1 MDRRIKFF
9 HWAPR
14 TLCILAILFVSMF
27 ALDAFEGTHTL
38 WEQLGHFFM
47 HLIPSFVLLIVF
59 FVATK
64 WELIGGIL
72 FTLIGVALSP
82 PLFIL
87 NYRMNESIGMSL
99 GVIMAITGPFIVVGI
114 LFVISS
120 RLKKNHQ

>member
-1 MDRRIKFF
+1 
-9 HWAPR
+9 
-14 TLCILAILFVSMF
+14 MF
-27 ALDAFEGTHTL
+27 ALDAFDGTHTV
-38 WEQLGHFFM
+38 WEQLGHFLM
-47 HLIPSFVLLIVF
+47 HLIPSFILLIVF

-82 PLFIL
+82 PVFIL

-99 GVIMAITGPFIVVGI
+99 SVIMAITGPFIVVGI

-120 RLKKNHQ
+120 KMKKNYQKQPR

>member
-1 MDRRIKFF
+1 
-9 HWAPR
+9 
-14 TLCILAILFVSMF
+14 MF
-27 ALDAFEGTHTL
+27 ALDAFDGTHTL

-47 HLIPSFVLLIVF
+47 HLIPSFILLAIF

-64 WELIGGIL
+64 WELLGGIL

-82 PLFIL
+82 PVFIL

-99 GVIMAITGPFIVVGI
+99 GIIMAITGPFAIVGV

-120 RLKKNHQ
+120 RLKKERSVES

>member
-1 MDRRIKFF
+1 
-9 HWAPR
+9 
-14 TLCILAILFVSMF
+14 MF
-27 ALDAFEGTHTL
+27 ALDAFDGTQTL

-47 HLIPSFVLLIVF
+47 HLIPSFILLTVF

-64 WELIGGIL
+64 WEKLGGIL

-82 PLFIL
+82 PVFIL

-99 GVIMAITGPFIVVGI
+99 GIIMAITGPFVVVGI

-120 RLKKNHQ
+120 RLKKTYQ

>member
-1 MDRRIKFF
+1 
-9 HWAPR
+9 
-14 TLCILAILFVSMF
+14 MF
-27 ALDAFEGTHTL
+27 ALDAFEGTDSL

-64 WELIGGIL
+64 WELLGGIL
-72 FTLIGVALSP
+72 FTAIGVAFSP

-99 GVIMAITGPFIVVGI
+99 AVIMAITVPFIVVGI
-114 LFVISS
+114 LFVTSS
-120 RLKKNHQ
+120 RLKKNHR

>member
-1 MDRRIKFF
+1 LDRRIKFF
-9 HWAPR
+9 HWASR
-14 TLCILAILFVSMF
+14 VLCILAILFVSMF
-27 ALDAFEGTHTL
+27 ALDAFEGTQSL
-38 WEQLGHFFM
+38 WVQLGDFFM

-82 PLFIL
+82 PVFIL

-99 GVIMAITGPFIVVGI
+99 AVIMAITVPFIVVGI
-114 LFVISS
+114 LFVISA
-120 RLKKNHQ
+120 RLKKNHR

>member
-1 MDRRIKFF
+1 
-9 HWAPR
+9 
-14 TLCILAILFVSMF
+14 MF
-27 ALDAFEGTHTL
+27 ALDAFEGTRTFG
-38 WEQLGHFFM
+38 EQLGHFLI
-47 HLIPSFVLLIVF
+47 HLIPSFILLLVF

-72 FTLIGVALSP
+72 FTLIGIALSP
-82 PLFIL
+82 PVFIL

-120 RLKKNHQ
+120 RLKKNYQEQSR

>member
-1 MDRRIKFF
+1 
-9 HWAPR
+9 
-14 TLCILAILFVSMF
+14 MF

-38 WEQLGHFFM
+38 REQLGHFFM
-47 HLIPSFVLLIVF
+47 HLVPSFILLIVF
-59 FVATK
+59 FVASK
-64 WELIGGIL
+64 SELIGGIL

-82 PLFIL
+82 PVFIL

-120 RLKKNHQ
+120 RLKKNDQQQPR

>member
-1 MDRRIKFF
+1 
-9 HWAPR
+9 
-14 TLCILAILFVSMF
+14 MF
-27 ALDAFEGTHTL
+27 ALDAFEGTQSL
-38 WEQLGHFFM
+38 WVQLGDFFM

-82 PLFIL
+82 PVFIL

-99 GVIMAITGPFIVVGI
+99 AVIMAITVPFIVVGI
-114 LFVISS
+114 LFVISA
-120 RLKKNHQ
+120 RLKKNHR